1 LHSVTVYAIE
11 VNFKF
16 IDDVCPLY
24 FLKIQAHQSAAQ
36 DTRQMSDVQEDL
48 INGLTSNSSQG
59 RPSVFQVFRLSL
71 PLSYL
76 SFLQPLSNFNP
87 GLHVKNCLLI
97 LLLPLLVE
105 KGKTFFVLIFLGEI
119 LNLFKILVLVTDCFF
134 QKFLQLGS
142 FQEFL

>member
-1 LHSVTVYAIE
+1 
-11 VNFKF
+11 
-16 IDDVCPLY
+16 
-24 FLKIQAHQSAAQ
+24 
-36 DTRQMSDVQEDL
+36 MSDVQEDL

-71 PLSYL
+71 PLSFL
-76 SFLQPLSNFNP
+76 SFLQPLSNFKP

-97 LLLPLLVE
+97 LLLPLLAE
-105 KGKTFFVLIFLGEI
+105 KGKTFFCLNLFGEI